1 MEQRLAEFR
10 EARKRAGLAAQPSTS
25 SRNAQ
30 TSGEKAEVA
39 ATPKAAPGWLTRFL
53 VLVRKPRPANARAPP
68 SLAQE
73 AAQPG
78 SSTAQP
84 PRSTA
89 IPPPWDQSLLINVT
103 FLKVLLWL
111 VLLGLFVELEFGLA
125 YFVLSL
131 FYWMYVGTRGP
142 EDKKKG
148 EKSAYSVFNPGCEA
162 IQGTLTAEQLERE
175 LQFRPLAGR

>member
-78 SSTAQP
+78 SSSAQP
-84 PRSTA
+84 PRSA
-89 IPPPWDQSLLINVT
+89 ALPPPWDQSPLINVT
-103 FLKVLLWL
+103 FLKVASLV
-111 VLLGLFVELEFGLA
+111 VLLGLFVELEIRP
-125 YFVLSL
+125 
-131 FYWMYVGTRGP
+131 GTRGLR
-142 EDKKKG
+142 DKKKG
-148 EKSAYSVFNPGCEA
+148 AKSALLCVQPRLRGHPGHPDSRA
-162 IQGTLTAEQLERE
+162 VGTERE